1 VSATVLTRHEAPIL
15 QQAVWSGR
23 HPSGCEVYAV
33 HTPGLRR
40 TYGLF
45 AARYGS
51 IASSFA
57 DPDTGQR
64 IDVPDGVAHFL
75 EHRLF
80 EQPDGADVTD
90 RFAQLG
96 ASTNAFTWYT
106 QTAYLFSTVDNP
118 VACLD
123 LLIDFVQEP
132 HFVADKVENEKGII
146 AQEIGMYDDDPYHRG
161 YRALM
166 ESLYQSHP
174 VGIDIAG
181 TVETIAGITPEV
193 LDTCWSKFY
202 HPANMV
208 LVVAGPMEPA
218 QVAERLD
225 LDLAGRDYAQ
235 SSRVVVH
242 SPAEPDAPREPVVES
257 RFPIARPRLLLGVKD
272 RALNAQ
278 GPALIRRNLATAI
291 ALGAVLGRAGEAY
304 DRWYRSGL
312 IDDSFGA
319 HYTGDVTFAFT
330 NVAGD
335 TDRPEELADAV
346 WDEIAKVRANG
357 IAAEDVER
365 SRRAM
370 LGRLLRAWNAP
381 ERIADTVLDYAFHDV
396 LVTELPSIF
405 LEITADEASQRLVDA
420 VARDRSTLSIL
431 RPLQK

>member
-1 VSATVLTRHEAPIL
+1 MSATTLTRHEAPVL

-23 HPSGCEVYAV
+23 HPSGCEVYAI

-40 TYGLF
+40 SYGLF

-51 IASSFA
+51 IASAFK
-57 DPDTGQR
+57 DPATGVR
-64 IDVPDGVAHFL
+64 VDVPDGVAHFL

-80 EQPDGADVTD
+80 EQPDGIDVTD
-90 RFAQLG
+90 RFAALG

-118 VACLD
+118 VECLD

-132 HFVADKVENEKGII
+132 HFVEDKVENEKGII

-166 ESLYQSHP
+166 ESLYQTHP

-181 TVETIAGITPEV
+181 TVETIAGITPAV
-193 LDTCWSKFY
+193 LHRCWSSFY

-208 LVVAGPMEPA
+208 LVVAGPMEP
-218 QVAERLD
+218 QIVAERLD
-225 LDLAGRDYAQ
+225 VDLAGRDYAA
-235 SSRVVVH
+235 SKRVEVY
-242 SPAEPDAPREPVVES
+242 SPDEPDAPRELIVEN

-272 RALNAQ
+272 RVLGAAGTALV
-278 GPALIRRNLATAI
+278 RRNLATAI
-291 ALGAVLGRAGEAY
+291 GLGAVLGRAGEAY
-304 DRWYRSGL
+304 DRWYRDGL

-319 HYTGDVTFAFT
+319 HYTGDTTFAFT

-346 WDEIAKVRANG
+346 WGEIARVRTAG
-357 IAAEDVER
+357 IAPADIER

-370 LGRLLRAWNAP
+370 LGRLLRAWNSP

-396 LVTELPSIF
+396 LATDLPSIF
-405 LEITADEASQRLVDA
+405 MDITAEEASARLVDA
-420 VARDRSTLSIL
+420 MARDRSTISIL
-431 RPLQK
+431 RPLKG

>member
-1 VSATVLTRHEAPIL
+1 MSTVLTRHEAPIL

-23 HPSGCEVYAV
+23 HASGCEVYAV

-40 TYGLF
+40 HYGLF

-51 IASSFA
+51 IASVFR
-57 DPDTGQR
+57 DPASGERVQ
-64 IDVPDGVAHFL
+64 VPDGVAHFL

-80 EQPDGADVTD
+80 EQPDGVDVTD
-90 RFAQLG
+90 RFAALG

-118 VACLD
+118 VECLD

-146 AQEIGMYDDDPYHRG
+146 AQEIGMYEDDPYHRG

-166 ESLYQSHP
+166 EALYQSHP

-193 LDTCWSKFY
+193 LQRCWSSFY

-208 LVVAGPMEPA
+208 LVVGGPLEPQ

-225 LDLAGRDYAQ
+225 LDLAGRDYAA
-235 SSRVVVH
+235 SSRVEVE
-242 SPAEPDAPREPVVES
+242 SPDEPDAPGAPVVEN
-257 RFPIARPRLLLGVKD
+257 RFPIARPRLMIGVKD
-272 RALNAQ
+272 RPLGAQ
-278 GPALIRRNLATAI
+278 GTDLIRRNLATAI
-291 ALGAVLGRAGEAY
+291 GLGAVLGRAGEAY
-304 DRWYRSGL
+304 DRWYRDGL

-319 HYTGDVTFAFT
+319 HYTGDAAFAFT
-330 NVAGD
+330 QIAGD

-346 WDEIAKVRANG
+346 WDEIARVRRDG
-357 IAAEDVER
+357 IAE
-365 SRRAM
+365 
-370 LGRLLRAWNAP
+370 
-381 ERIADTVLDYAFHDV
+381 
-396 LVTELPSIF
+396 
-405 LEITADEASQRLVDA
+405 
-420 VARDRSTLSIL
+420 
-431 RPLQK
+431 